1 MAYNYDNYIYLR
13 YANYIKYENGGASRQ
28 YFNLQRDELL
38 SRIKGQHY
46 DKDKGT
52 AQKLQNLLNSFYS
65 GKNGGTFTCGMTA
78 EKHQQI
84 VDSVNNVLNE
94 KFGGIWNFDPN
105 TGKVQKPTQQEAE
118 SSKQKLI
125 KIIEGVN
132 NRLSVLEAKIGAL
145 ETMMETVGPN
155 NPKLLQQMEKVK
167 SLWELVCNE
176 ANDIINSGQKV
187 YYNTAIPKNI
197 SDGKVPASYAN
208 FVEEFNK
215 VVTAVTGSLT
225 SRVAGAV
232 GEYLVA
238 TILATLT
245 DGIENVEEAVV
256 GDLANFAFFNSQ
268 GISGALINNRNTD
281 DIFKEVFGNF
291 KPINISHNGKNMN
304 IMVRSRATQQKA
316 DLSFVFEGEP
326 ITASVKNINM
336 ARLKSGT
343 DDFIISAVSGT
354 NPFILLDNN
363 EQLFCHYLNITS
375 MHQTKANK
383 SIDGKKPQAPI
394 NPTPS
399 LLHQAHKTIKT
410 LMMIRGLFGSDY
422 RLDMSSQQPTLTS
435 GSAQYFILNDSST
448 GRFYV
453 RTMGSLLQKI
463 VNSGQQY
470 FDIADK
476 TKKKYKDGT
485 EVILDGYPASLD
497 YKYDIG
503 DYLKWDKGGQQRI
516 KHIYKQ
522 IAKQNI
528 SIKLSGRLF
537 V

>member
-28 YFNLQRDELL
+28 YFNAQRDELL
-38 SRIKGQHY
+38 SRIKGQTY

-52 AQKLQNLLNSFYS
+52 AQRLQNLLNSFYS
-65 GKNGGTFTCGMTA
+65 GKNGGAFTCGMTA

-84 VDSVNNVLNE
+84 IDSVNNILNQ
-94 KFGGIWNFDPN
+94 KFGGIWSFDPN
-105 TGKVQKPTQQEAE
+105 TGKVQKPTQQDVET
-118 SSKQKLI
+118 SKQKMI

-132 NRLSVLEAKIGAL
+132 NRQSVLEAKIEAL
-145 ETMMETVGPN
+145 ETMMATIGPS
-155 NPKLLQQMEKVK
+155 NPKILQKMEQVK
-167 SLWELVCNE
+167 ELWELVCKE
-176 ANDIINSGQKV
+176 ANDIVNSGQKV

-197 SDGKVPASYAN
+197 SDGKVPASYAE
-208 FVEEFNK
+208 FVKEFNR

-245 DGIENVEEAVV
+245 DSIDNIEEAVV
-256 GDLANFAFFNSQ
+256 GDLTNFAFFNSQ
-268 GISGALINNRNTD
+268 GVSGALVNNQNTE
-281 DIFKEVFGNF
+281 DIFKEVFSNF
-291 KPINISHNGKNMN
+291 KPTTISHNGKNMN
-304 IMVRSRATQQKA
+304 VMVRSRATQQKA
-316 DLSFVFEGEP
+316 DLSFTFEGEP

-375 MHQTKANK
+375 MHQTRANK
-383 SIDGKKPQAPI
+383 KIDGKKPDPPLNPAPG
-394 NPTPS
+394 

-410 LMMIRGLFGSDY
+410 LMMIRGIFGSDY
-422 RLDMSSQQPTLTS
+422 RLDMSQSTLQS
-435 GSAQYFILNDSST
+435 GSAKYFILNDSST

-470 FDIADK
+470 FDIAEK